1 MRTQMIMYDMLYT
14 AFSIIS
20 IIIYTIFDKKTKK
33 IQPIDIIMIVILIV
47 ISGIR
52 CNVGSDY
59 YTYYTAYNSW
69 LVNLDNIY
77 EVISSNS
84 QFGLYVLGFI
94 LKGITDFPYA
104 IFWMIA
110 CIIYPCIII
119 YMRKATGKPSIGF
132 MCYTLLGFFA
142 ISNNILKQIL
152 AMLIMIG
159 AYEYLAKNSKI
170 KFVIATLVAST
181 FHTTAII
188 VSILMV
194 ISRKVKP
201 SYKNLLICIL
211 IGIIGLFTYN
221 IMGNLV
227 GHLSFLERYH
237 TYFINT
243 TTYSSMLKETI
254 GVAIYA
260 LVYIA
265 IVAIFISKK
274 EQIREGDKEAYDKIS
289 LLMIGIAVSI
299 FAINNWTV
307 NRIALYLYQFVI
319 TIMPA
324 LFAVKYAPKEKNT
337 YMFVIVMLLVVAC
350 LFLTIFA
357 AENQYYSYQTYF
369 TTEPMPY

>member
-1 MRTQMIMYDMLYT
+1 MIKYDMIYT
-14 AFSIIS
+14 AFSIMCIVLY
-20 IIIYTIFDKKTKK
+20 IIFDKKTKK
-33 IQPIDIIMIVILIV
+33 IQPIDIIMIIILVV
-47 ISGIR
+47 ISGLR

-59 YTYYTAYNSW
+59 YSYYVAYNSW
-69 LVNLDNIY
+69 LANLDSVQ
-77 EVISSNS
+77 EVIQANS
-84 QFGLYVLGFI
+84 QFGLYVLGFL
-94 LKGITDFPYA
+94 LKCVTDFPYA
-104 IFWMIA
+104 IFWLVA
-110 CIIYPCIII
+110 CIIYPCMII
-119 YMRKATGKPSIGF
+119 YMRKKTGKPSIAF
-132 MCYTLLGFFA
+132 MCFMLLGFYA
-142 ISNNILKQIL
+142 ISNNILKQMM

-159 AYEYLAKNSKI
+159 AYEYLVKNSKI
-170 KFVIATLVAST
+170 KFAIATLIAST

-188 VSILMV
+188 VAILMV
-194 ISRKVKP
+194 ISRKIKP

-211 IGIIGLFTYN
+211 IGVIGLFTYN
-221 IMGNLV
+221 VMGNLV

-243 TTYSSMLKETI
+243 TTYSSMIKETI

-274 EQIREGDKEAYDKIS
+274 EQIKEVDEEAYDKIS

-324 LFAVKYAPKEKNT
+324 LFAVKYTPKEKKV
-337 YMFVIVMLLVVAC
+337 YMFSIVIVLVTAC